1 MTWSFTVCFFL
12 FQSKVLVGFLFH
24 FKICDNFKQLSLC
37 KLFCVGILRY
47 WKERYA
53 SDATYHRLALA
64 LQHPTVDRVDVVVKY
79 CGLQFGK
86 DVAAD
91 KHARS
96 SVPAEIRARD
106 PEAERAFQKAME
118 TGKVKVYR
126 GRIMLLGQDRAGKTS
141 LKKSLLGLPFD
152 PEEEST
158 VGVEVDRAKCELD
171 VDEVENW
178 MPSKRKKR
186 EVSEFEEET
195 AKFILREL
203 NESEADD
210 NDSTST
216 YPNVEEVKV

>member
-1 MTWSFTVCFFL
+1 M
-12 FQSKVLVGFLFH
+12 
-24 FKICDNFKQLSLC
+24 
-37 KLFCVGILRY
+37 
-47 WKERYA
+47 A
-53 SDATYHRLALA
+53 
-64 LQHPTVDRVDVVVKY
+64 VKY
-79 CGLQFGK
+79 CGLQFV
-86 DVAAD
+86 DVAAG

-96 SVPAEIRARD
+96 SVPAEIRARG
-106 PEAERAFQKAME
+106 PEAEHAFQKAME

-152 PEEEST
+152 PGEEST

-186 EVSEFEEET
+186 EVSEFEEEI
-195 AKFILREL
+195 AKFIVREL

>member
-1 MTWSFTVCFFL
+1 M
-12 FQSKVLVGFLFH
+12 
-24 FKICDNFKQLSLC
+24 
-37 KLFCVGILRY
+37 
-47 WKERYA
+47 YA

-64 LQHPTVDRVDVVVKY
+64 LQHPTVDRVDVAVKY
-79 CGLQFGK
+79 CGLQFNK

-96 SVPAEIRARD
+96 SVPVEIRARG

-126 GRIMLLGQDRAGKTS
+126 VRIMLLGQERAGKTS

-158 VGVEVDRAKCELD
+158 VGVEVDRAKCELE
-171 VDEVENW
+171 VDEVEKW

-186 EVSEFEEET
+186 EVSELGEEI
-195 AKFILREL
+195 AKFIVRDLT
-203 NESEADD
+203 ESETDD
-210 NDSTST
+210 NDSAAT
-216 YPNVEEVKV
+216 YSNVEGVKV